1 MTENIGKIT
10 LDLSKYPGEDFYC
23 DGAVEDEILE
33 IMKDIRVSLPDEI
46 KQAKWVKEERQRILL
61 EAQKEA
67 STIIKEAET
76 KIVSMIDENEIT
88 RQAYNQ
94 ANETIINAQKT
105 ARDIKLGAL
114 DYTDELLAKIEEK
127 LSSIKASILL
137 EMESTG
143 AQTWL
148 TDTMR
153 ISRKLPSTRTSF
165 NLVAFKSDHPDLE
178 YDAYMKT
185 TQVGGSLQIAI

>member
-1 MTENIGKIT
+1 MEILAA
-10 LDLSKYPGEDFYC
+10 LDKMEDLLEKSWSIF
-23 DGAVEDEILE
+23 GATMVNKDEILD
-33 IMKDIRVSLPDEI
+33 IMKDIRVSLPDEV

-114 DYTDELLAKIEEK
+114 DYTDDLLAKIEEK
-127 LSSIKASILL
+127 LKDTYL
-137 EMESTG
+137 EVHKNREE
-143 AQTWL
+143 L
-148 TDTMR
+148 
-153 ISRKLPSTRTSF
+153 KTS
-165 NLVAFKSDHPDLE
+165 K
-178 YDAYMKT
+178 
-185 TQVGGSLQIAI
+185 Q